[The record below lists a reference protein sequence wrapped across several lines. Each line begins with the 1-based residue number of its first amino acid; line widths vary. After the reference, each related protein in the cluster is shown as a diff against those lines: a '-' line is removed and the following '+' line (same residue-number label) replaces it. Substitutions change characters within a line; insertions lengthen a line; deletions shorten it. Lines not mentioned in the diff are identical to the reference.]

1 MQPPQMPVDHDS
13 SMDEVNGVMPPYA
26 AGAGV
31 GFGSNAQRVST
42 EDWRFHATEFAKGVA
57 ELSVEFGKGC
67 RDVVRQSVLRDDSFV
82 VRNFGGPCK
91 SACTKLKFLN
101 EYLPEDRDPM
111 HSWSVVSFVFA
122 VVIADDKL
130 INLYAAT
137 HLTNNNQPH
146 AVLIVTSESDTTT
159 PLIQKLH
166 IYPPN
171 ATRILLPDG
180 RHLAYHEQG
189 VSSES
194 ARFTLIASHSFLS
207 SRLAGIPGIKAS
219 LLQEFGVR
227 LVTYDIPGFGESDPH
242 PNRNL
247 ESSAMDMLYLSYAV
261 HITDKFWVVGHS
273 SGCIHT
279 WAALKYIPDRIAGAF
294 MVAPLMNP
302 YEPNMNKV
310 ETRRTWD
317 RWTSKRKLMYFLARK
332 LPVALPYLYRR
343 SFLSGNLDRIDKWL
357 SMSLG
362 TRDKGVIEEVK
373 YQEFWKRDLGESVRQ
388 GNVKPFVEEA
398 VLQVS
403 NWGFSISDLNIQK
416 KHQGKGVLFWIKSLY
431 KRPQEELTGF
441 LGQIHIWQ
449 GMEDRVVPPSMT
461 DYVHR
466 ILPGAMVHKL
476 LYEGHFTYFYF
487 CDECHRQML
496 TTVFGDPQG
505 PLTFKLADV
514 KDDDVDEEKEEEEE
528 KEVEVSHSD
537 NNSDISFI

>member
-1 MQPPQMPVDHDS
+1 
-13 SMDEVNGVMPPYA
+13 MDEVNGVVPPYA

-31 GFGSNAQRVST
+31 GFGGNVQRVST

-67 RDVVRQSVLRDDSFV
+67 RDVVRQSILRDDSFV

-122 VVIADDKL
+122 VVIA
-130 INLYAAT
+130 
-137 HLTNNNQPH
+137 
-146 AVLIVTSESDTTT
+146 VLIVTSESDTTT
-159 PLIQKLH
+159 QLIQKLH

-180 RHLAYHEQG
+180 RHLAYQEQG
-189 VSSES
+189 VSYET

-227 LVTYDIPGFGESDPH
+227 LVTYDLPGFGESDPH
-242 PNRNL
+242 PHRTL

-261 HITDKFWVVGHS
+261 HITDKFWVVGY
-273 SGCIHT
+273 SGGSIHT

-294 MVAPLMNP
+294 MVAPLLNP
-302 YEPNMNKV
+302 YEPSMNKA

-317 RWTSKRKLMYFLARK
+317 KWTTKRKFMYFLARK
-332 LPVALPYLYRR
+332 FPVALPYIYRR

-357 SMSLG
+357 SMSLA
-362 TRDKGVIEEVK
+362 TRDKSIIEEVK

-403 NWGFSISDLNIQK
+403 NWGFSISDLNVQK
-416 KHQGKGVLFWIKSLY
+416 KHQGKGLLFWLKSLY
-431 KRPQEELTGF
+431 KRPQQELTGF
-441 LGQIHIWQ
+441 LGPIHIWQ
-449 GMEDRVVPPSMT
+449 GMEDRVVPPSMSE
-461 DYVHR
+461 YVHR

-505 PLTFKLADV
+505 PLTV
-514 KDDDVDEEKEEEEE
+514 KVDPVQVQVQVHVKSDEESEELEEEVE
-528 KEVEVSHSD
+528 EVSYSD
-537 NNSDISFI
+537 NDSDITFI

>member
-1 MQPPQMPVDHDS
+1 
-13 SMDEVNGVMPPYA
+13 MDEVNGVVPPYA
-26 AGAGV
+26 AGVGVGV
-31 GFGSNAQRVST
+31 GFGGNFRKVSRE

-67 RDVVRQSVLRDDSFV
+67 RDVVRQSILRDDSFV
-82 VRNFGGPCK
+82 VRHFRGPCK
-91 SACTKLKFLN
+91 AACTKLKFLN

-111 HSWSVVSFVFA
+111 HSWSVVSVVFA
-122 VVIADDKL
+122 VVI
-130 INLYAAT
+130 
-137 HLTNNNQPH
+137 

-159 PLIQKLH
+159 QLIQKLH

-189 VSSES
+189 VSFDSS
-194 ARFTLIASHSFLS
+194 RFTLIAPHSFLS
-207 SRLAGIPGIKAS
+207 SRLAGIPGIKGS

-227 LVTYDIPGFGESDPH
+227 LITYDLPGFGESDPH
-242 PNRNL
+242 PQRNL

-261 HITDKFWVVGHS
+261 HITDKFWVVGYS
-273 SGCIHT
+273 CGSIHT

-294 MVAPLMNP
+294 MVAPLVNP
-302 YEPNMNKV
+302 YEAGMNKV

-317 RWTSKRKLMYFLARK
+317 KWTTKRKFMYFLARK
-332 LPVALPYLYRR
+332 FPVALPYFYKR

-362 TRDKGVIEEVK
+362 TRDKGIIEEVK

-403 NWGFSISDLNIQK
+403 NWGFSIRDLNVQK
-416 KHQGKGVLFWIKSLY
+416 KHQGKGILFWLKSLY
-431 KRPQEELTGF
+431 KRPQQELTGF
-441 LGQIHIWQ
+441 LGPIHIWQ
-449 GMEDRVVPPSMT
+449 GMEDRVVPPSMSE
-461 DYVHR
+461 YVHR

-487 CDECHRQML
+487 CEECHRQML
-496 TTVFGDPQG
+496 TTVFGNPQG
-505 PLTFKLADV
+505 PLTVEVDLIPPV
-514 KDDDVDEEKEEEEE
+514 KDKDDVDEKNEEMEE
-528 KEVEVSHSD
+528 EVEVSYSD
-537 NNSDISFI
+537 VTFI